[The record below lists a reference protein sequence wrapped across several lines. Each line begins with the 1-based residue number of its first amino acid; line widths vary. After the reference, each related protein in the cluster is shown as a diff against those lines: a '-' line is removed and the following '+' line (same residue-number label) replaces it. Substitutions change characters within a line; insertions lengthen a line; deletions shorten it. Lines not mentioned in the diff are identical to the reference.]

1 MAGDLTGR
9 YAISLAGH
17 DRGSRYIIVRA
28 ENGFALAADGRLK
41 KVSAPKRKNLKHLR
55 LLPGQLD
62 ADQLTDD
69 EIRKALMRF
78 IKEDV
83 NV

>member
-9 YAISLAGH
+9 YAVSLAGH

-28 ENGFALAADGRLK
+28 EGGFAWVSDGRLK
-41 KVSAPKRKNLKHLR
+41 KTAGPKRKNLKHLR

-69 EIRKALMRF
+69 EIRKALKRF

>member
-9 YAISLAGH
+9 YAQSLAGH
-17 DRGSRYIIVRA
+17 DTGSRYIIVRA
-28 ENGFALAADGRLK
+28 EGGFAWAADGRLK
-41 KVSAPKRKNLKHLR
+41 KAACPKKKNLKHLR

-62 ADQLTDD
+62 ADRLKDD
-69 EIRKALMRF
+69 EIRKALKRF
-78 IKEDV
+78 SKEDV